1 MSDELEIDAAQDTVV
16 APEQATQATA
26 EATETKTL
34 LSDDEGNGTDATSG
48 PPEDGVY
55 KFDAPEDFDVTDEI
69 QAELDIFSNV
79 AKDSGLSQDQYQ
91 ALVSWQIERGREMGT
106 AQGAEYE
113 KRVTEWADQAK
124 ADDEYGGE
132 SITSNLKLATQAVE
146 KFSTAGLKSIL
157 AKATPDNPEGLGIGN
172 HPEMVRLFYRIGKA
186 MGDSD
191 LVVGGASAETKS
203 PEQRMFPTM
212 YPNSN

>member
-1 MSDELEIDAAQDTVV
+1 MNDQLEIDAAQDTVA
-16 APEQATQATA
+16 APEQATQETA
-26 EATETKTL
+26 EATQSQTL
-34 LSDDEGNGTDATSG
+34 LSDDEGKGTDAASG

-55 KFDAPEDFDVTDEI
+55 SFEAPEDYEVTDAV
-69 QAELDIFSNV
+69 QAELDVFSSI
-79 AKDSGLSQDQYQ
+79 AKDSGLSQAQYQ
-91 ALVSWQIERGREMGT
+91 QLVSWQIERGREMGT

-113 KRVTEWADQAK
+113 KRVSNWADQAK
-124 ADDEYGGE
+124 TDEEYGGDE
-132 SITSNLKLATQAVE
+132 INTNLKLATQAVD

-191 LVVGGASAETKS
+191 LVVGGTPASSLS

-212 YPNSN
+212 YPTSN

>member
-1 MSDELEIDAAQDTVV
+1 MNDQLEIDAAQDTVA
-16 APEQATQATA
+16 APEQATQETA
-26 EATETKTL
+26 EATQSQTL
-34 LSDDEGNGTDATSG
+34 LSDDEGKGADAASG
-48 PPEDGVY
+48 PPE
-55 KFDAPEDFDVTDEI
+55 EVTGAV
-69 QAELDIFSNV
+69 QAELDVFSSI
-79 AKDSGLSQDQYQ
+79 AKDSGLSQAQYQ
-91 ALVSWQIERGREMGT
+91 QLVSWQIERGREMGT

-113 KRVTEWADQAK
+113 KRVSNWADQAK
-124 ADDEYGGE
+124 TDEEYGGDE
-132 SITSNLKLATQAVE
+132 INTNLKLATQAVD

-191 LVVGGASAETKS
+191 LVVGGTPASSLS

-212 YPNSN
+212 YPTSN